1 MNEAQDLWDV
11 VMRDAMPGDEQ
22 REPGGEPLPTI
33 RTATLGW
40 RAPRATGG
48 AIELLASA
56 TSAVRSWREEGQPTG
71 LNCELGTALLTFQ
84 SRGAENTADLL
95 VRFARPADANDLMG
109 YPSEAVLHRYVDA
122 EDAALIRARCDR
134 SAALIADIFS
144 VTASVVADPF
154 WRTFMKWKHG
164 AIGTSPGAGPLW
176 LNDAPDL
183 DTPAVEER
191 LQTGIVV
198 FDAQGGPHLY
208 VWPAQRVD
216 LVAYS
221 QMAMQALEVAERS

>member
-1 MNEAQDLWDV
+1 M
-11 VMRDAMPGDEQ
+11 
-22 REPGGEPLPTI
+22 
-33 RTATLGW
+33 
-40 RAPRATGG
+40 
-48 AIELLASA
+48 
-56 TSAVRSWREEGQPTG
+56 
-71 LNCELGTALLTFQ
+71 
-84 SRGAENTADLL
+84 
-95 VRFARPADANDLMG
+95 
-109 YPSEAVLHRYVDA
+109 
-122 EDAALIRARCDR
+122 IRARCDR

-164 AIGTSPGAGPLW
+164 AIGTSPCAGPLW

-221 QMAMQALEVAERS
+221 QMAMQALEVAELIVESALKYAQPDDVWPIALYGIQQDRVPSAAETDAFDRVARSAYPVAALAGLWRDATR